1 MVMMIETLNKRINEM
16 KDLRRLVEMRDNKAA
31 QDAVDL
37 KFKGLTAQIHLHMQA
52 LQYVKDKLQ
61 FQLSDTTLSSLE
73 NVLVEHRDS
82 VQSGFAEKDRV
93 DKTDAD
99 FKGVIQSIKKEWS
112 SHYLALTNA
121 TISTLRVISRIDSE
135 QVTRCLEGISKGEIW
150 TVNTSDYKT
159 MSVSLANA
167 KTMIAGLS
175 LDQNIIYFLQKMNNG
190 KATVEDLD
198 EKVMNWLKNESLEK
212 RVRLSFTGS
221 AKKN

>member
-1 MVMMIETLNKRINEM
+1 M
-16 KDLRRLVEMRDNKAA
+16 
-31 QDAVDL
+31 
-37 KFKGLTAQIHLHMQA
+37 
-52 LQYVKDKLQ
+52 YV
-61 FQLSDTTLSSLE
+61 
-73 NVLVEHRDS
+73 NMH
-82 VQSGFAEKDRV
+82 DR
-93 DKTDAD
+93 
-99 FKGVIQSIKKEWS
+99 E
-112 SHYLALTNA
+112 LTNA

-159 MSVSLANA
+159 MSVSLADA

-175 LDQNIIYFLQKMNNG
+175 LDQNIISFLQKMNNG